1 MNLSEK
7 YKLFKAIIL
16 ADDVKFQTPGIFN
29 ETYRAITKDYVIE
42 SEILLPHFDGEKSQY
57 TINAINRHKHLSYTL
72 NGRIAQ
78 LATFIMNKK
87 HAKTK

>member
-1 MNLSEK
+1 MSEE
-7 YKLFKAIIL
+7 LQ
-16 ADDVKFQTPGIFN
+16 KFAKKIDIKFLT
-29 ETYRAITKDYVIE
+29 
-42 SEILLPHFDGEKSQY
+42 KSQY